1 MTEMRIESDSFGEL
15 EVPADKLWGAQT
27 ARSLMNFR
35 IGGQTMPVPLVHAL
49 GVVKHCAAK
58 ANMALDNLDA
68 KLTMSLCSVDPDG
81 EGRASSGVA
90 FTDRAAATGS
100 RLYRHDSLAD

>member
-27 ARSLMNFR
+27 ARSLMNFK

-68 KLTMSLCSVDPDG
+68 KLGDAIAQAAKEVADG
-81 EGRASSGVA
+81 KLDDHFPLVV
-90 FTDRAAATGS
+90 
-100 RLYRHDSLAD
+100 